1 MNWLL
6 RMLIACPKCWVR
18 FGVFLSG
25 ACLSLVLLGLRVGR
39 KMERLEQRSGALVD
53 VDKIIAGLP
62 LPIPITT
69 GQLVLTGT
77 GIFVGALLVYLG
89 KWASRF

>member
-1 MNWLL
+1 MDLLL
-6 RMLIACPKCWVR
+6 RMLLACPKCCVR
-18 FGVFLSG
+18 FGVLLSG

-53 VDKIIAGLP
+53 VDKFIAGLP
-62 LPIPITT
+62 LPIPTT
-69 GQLVLTGT
+69 AGQLILTGT
-77 GIFVGALLVYLG
+77 GIFVGALIAYLG

>member
-1 MNWLL
+1 
-6 RMLIACPKCWVR
+6 
-18 FGVFLSG
+18 
-25 ACLSLVLLGLRVGR
+25 
-39 KMERLEQRSGALVD
+39 MERLEQRSGALVD